1 MLAHAGMLSS
11 SSEKTNTPVDLAAI
25 TDPSIDPLTPGGVEL
40 LRLVDAVL
48 ARSADISRVAEE
60 VKTELGPTGLIDA
73 AGVIGNY
80 QMMNRVADGTGIPV
94 GKGSRLRNAELIN
107 RLGLDRLDHTDG

>member
-25 TDPSIDPLTPGGVEL
+25 TDPSVDPLTPGGVEL

-48 ARSADISRVAEE
+48 ARSADVGSAAEAVESR
-60 VKTELGPTGLIDA
+60 LGSTGLVDA

-94 GKGSRLRNAELIN
+94 GKGSRLRNADLIT
-107 RLGLDRLDHTDG
+107 RLELDRLDHTDG